1 MTLIKKIVIFFNKKP
16 LIKLVLIMAHIEKI
30 ERAGQYV
37 VSEIGGETVRSYIP
51 DPLPPNPPIHYEGLL
66 SLIEKAGL
74 ALGKLDGLSQI
85 LPDMRLFLYLYVR
98 KEAVLSSQIEGT
110 QSSLSDLLLYEA
122 KEAPGVP
129 VNDVEEV
136 SSYVSAMD
144 YGQEQLDADFP
155 LSLRL
160 IRRIHKVLLT
170 NSRGKE
176 RQPGEFRISQ
186 NWIGGSRPGDAV
198 FVPPPPN
205 QVINLMGE
213 LEKFIHDQKDNTPN
227 LVKAGIIHLQFE
239 TIHPFL
245 DGNGR
250 LGRLLITL
258 FLRERGL
265 LDQPLLYL
273 SLYLKT
279 HRVRYYELLQKVRN
293 EGVWEEWLDF
303 FLTGIIETSNQ
314 ATQAAA
320 EIIELFKQDEEKIKS
335 LGGATASAMR
345 VHQYAQLHP
354 VIKIPAAARELGLS
368 QPTVTTSIEHLCR
381 LNILREIGKKMR
393 NRIYFYSSY
402 LDVLNEGTQ
411 VAKQD

>member
-1 MTLIKKIVIFFNKKP
+1 MKVI
-16 LIKLVLIMAHIEKI
+16 LVVTYVEKI
-30 ERAGQYV
+30 ERSGQYV
-37 VSEIGGETVRSYIP
+37 VSDVGGEKVRSFIP
-51 DPLPPNPPIHYEGLL
+51 NPLPPIPSINYEGLL
-66 SLIEKAGL
+66 DLIEQAGL
-74 ALGKLDGLSQI
+74 ALGKLDGLSRI
-85 LPDMRLFLYLYVR
+85 LPDTRLFLYLYVR

-122 KEAPGVP
+122 EEAPGVP
-129 VNDVEEV
+129 INDVEEV
-136 SSYVSAMD
+136 SSYVSAMN
-144 YGQEQLDADFP
+144 YGLKQLDTDFP

-160 IRRIHKVLLT
+160 VRGIHKVLLT
-170 NSRGKE
+170 NSRGREK
-176 RQPGEFRISQ
+176 QPGEFRTSQ
-186 NWIGGSRPGDAV
+186 NWIGGSRPGNAI

-205 QVINLMGE
+205 QVTKLMGE
-213 LEKFIHDQKDNTPN
+213 LEKFIHSQKDNTPN

-279 HRVRYYELLQKVRN
+279 HRNRYYELLQKVRN
-293 EGVWEEWLDF
+293 EGVWEEWLEF

-314 ATQAAA
+314 ATQTAA
-320 EIIELFKQDEEKIKS
+320 EIIELFKNDEEKIKT

-354 VIKIPAAARELGLS
+354 IIKIPAASKELGIS
-368 QPTVTTSIEHLCR
+368 QPTVTTSINHLR
-381 LNILREIGKKMR
+381 KLKILQEIGRRAR
-393 NRIYFYSSY
+393 NRTYFYSSY
-402 LDVLNEGTQ
+402 IDVLSEGTQ
-411 VAKQD
+411 VVK